1 MPKNPLVPPLT
12 SPAKARTILVLTSRF
27 RRFPDVFVDHA
38 TTPTQCMLNGIS
50 AAAIKHRISAP
61 VQFVDKETALRL
73 ADRATWPLAL
83 QQGQIDGLIIS
94 SVFAEQIIESLG
106 NKLPLVLIPSIEKSL
121 NIDSIGPEHLHGI
134 ENLVRHLHQ
143 LGHRR
148 IGFLSTAERATWA
161 HERFTGY
168 VYGLNKLDLPFQSDD
183 VINLYG
189 PRLDNIQLVA
199 RALERTH
206 AGVTAW
212 VCVSD
217 GLAAQVYH
225 GFKQAGLQVPRD
237 VSITGFDG
245 VEVFKDCPQLTTIAV
260 PWAAM
265 GAAALLSLVHR
276 IDHPGQEPA
285 HRAYV
290 GQLVTGETAA
300 PPPSGQ

>member
-1 MPKNPLVPPLT
+1 MPPTPPSPLLI
-12 SPAKARTILVLTSRF
+12 SPAKARTILVLASAF
-27 RRFPDVFVDHA
+27 KRFPDFFVSHS

-61 VQFVDKETALRL
+61 VQFVDKEIALRL
-73 ADRATWPLAL
+73 ADRSTWPLAL
-83 QQGQIDGLIIS
+83 RQGQIDGLIIP

-106 NKLPLVLIPSIEKSL
+106 NTLPLVLIPSIEKSL
-121 NIDSIGPEHLHGI
+121 NIDSIGPEHLHSV

-168 VYGLNKLDLPFQSDD
+168 VFGLNKLDLVFNSDD

-189 PRLDNIQLVA
+189 PRLDNPQLVA
-199 RALERTH
+199 RAVERTH
-206 AGVTAW
+206 DGVTAW

-225 GFKQAGLQVPRD
+225 GFNQAGLHVPRD

-245 VEVFKDCPQLTTIAV
+245 VEVFKDCPQLTTVAV
-260 PWAAM
+260 PWAAL

-290 GQLVTGETAA
+290 GQLVTGETAG
-300 PPPSGQ
+300 PPPAS